1 MRLAGAKKQTFFLT
15 GINAI
20 VRAMGLTMRV
30 WISRTLGPEA
40 MGIMELAQ
48 SVHMIAIAP
57 LTSGL
62 PVAVSRLTA
71 KADPANKHQALSS
84 GLFLSRRIS
93 LVLIP
98 LLWFLSPFISKL
110 TGDVRVMPSLWFTA
124 PCILI
129 LGYSAAYN
137 GFCYGTERS
146 ELPAMSELLEQLM
159 RFGLSVLLIRLL
171 NNLTLSWIAAIP
183 AAATLLAEFIGLIFI
198 VCKFREFN
206 IQPPALSWT
215 RSVLRLSIPITLTR
229 LMQTVIRSVTAILIP
244 LRLQFSGLTSSEATA
259 QLGMLN
265 GMVNPILMLPGIFTS
280 ALSMVMV
287 PRIAKA
293 EEKPSELGR
302 LLRICLYGTI
312 PLSALMAAC
321 IRMLAPVLAN
331 VIYRQAELTV
341 LFQQTAFQ
349 ILLFPISHLVLST
362 LSALGQQ
369 RRSLYVSVITA
380 CSTLFLTWL
389 LAGNPAFRIKGI
401 IFAQYANHLL
411 SILLGCFML
420 LRWKREHSFS
430 HGDKYV

>member
-1 MRLAGAKKQTFFLT
+1 
-15 GINAI
+15 
-20 VRAMGLTMRV
+20 
-30 WISRTLGPEA
+30 
-40 MGIMELAQ
+40 
-48 SVHMIAIAP
+48 
-57 LTSGL
+57 
-62 PVAVSRLTA
+62 
-71 KADPANKHQALSS
+71 
-84 GLFLSRRIS
+84 
-93 LVLIP
+93 
-98 LLWFLSPFISKL
+98 
-110 TGDVRVMPSLWFTA
+110 
-124 PCILI
+124 
-129 LGYSAAYN
+129 
-137 GFCYGTERS
+137 
-146 ELPAMSELLEQLM
+146 MSELLEQLM

-198 VCKFREFN
+198 VCKFREIN

-244 LRLQFSGLTSSEATA
+244 LRLQFSGLTPSEATA

-265 GMVNPILMLPGIFTS
+265 GMVNPILMLPGTFTS

-321 IRMLAPVLAN
+321 IRMLAPVLSN

-349 ILLFPISHLVLST
+349 ILLFPVL
-362 LSALGQQ
+362 
-369 RRSLYVSVITA
+369 
-380 CSTLFLTWL
+380 
-389 LAGNPAFRIKGI
+389 P
-401 IFAQYANHLL
+401 
-411 SILLGCFML
+411 
-420 LRWKREHSFS
+420 SFS
-430 HGDKYV
+430 